1 MDLGADRETYAEQ
14 RARSTHATVG
24 EVIIVRI
31 AKVRRGPPAD
41 GPLAWPPERMPD
53 TARKTAPAW
62 LSTDAGADDDA
73 DDEDYV
79 LPGAHAAPGGARSTR
94 GRRRGHRPFR
104 PADCDAV
111 RQGDQPAMQGGRGGA
126 RLSARRWARLWWR
139 RGRHRRAH
147 ALRPRRATVP
157 AVRLYPSAF
166 AGSSQSRVPMRSRS
180 TLQLRCILAG
190 HLIGEAGYEGMRG
203 PEASRLMLEWG
214 TASFAKRYPKV
225 PEVAASPSS
234 LPMLPRTA
242 QLSPSELTPLLM
254 TAKPK
259 LEARLLKEAQHELRL
274 PAKTRSKA

>member
-1 MDLGADRETYAEQ
+1 MDLGADRETFYAEQ

-111 RQGDQPAMQGGRGGA
+111 RQGDQPAMQGGRGG
-126 RLSARRWARLWWR
+126 LDSAM
-139 RGRHRRAH
+139 
-147 ALRPRRATVP
+147 RPRRATVP

-242 QLSPSELTPLLM
+242 QLSPSELTPLLV

>member
-1 MDLGADRETYAEQ
+1 MHFLRLSQVHRLRRGPWSRPRDLCGAA
-14 RARSTHATVG
+14 RAQHAHATVG

-111 RQGDQPAMQGGRGGA
+111 RQGDQPAMQGGRGG
-126 RLSARRWARLWWR
+126 STQ
-139 RGRHRRAH
+139 
-147 ALRPRRATVP
+147 RAT
-157 AVRLYPSAF
+157 L
-166 AGSSQSRVPMRSRS
+166 G
-180 TLQLRCILAG
+180 
-190 HLIGEAGYEGMRG
+190 
-203 PEASRLMLEWG
+203 
-214 TASFAKRYPKV
+214 KV
-225 PEVAASPSS
+225 MVAARAASPC
-234 LPMLPRTA
+234 PRSAPSTSYSASCATIPIGLRRLVAEPRADA
-242 QLSPSELTPLLM
+242 QPLNAAAALH
-254 TAKPK
+254 P
-259 LEARLLKEAQHELRL
+259 RW
-274 PAKTRSKA
+274 PPDW